1 MLHRNHTDETL
12 MALDGAGVQRGG
24 RWLVRGVTF
33 EVRRGEIVTMI
44 GPNGSGKSTS
54 ARMAIG
60 LMRPDE
66 GDVMSRPG
74 LRIGYVPQKMSID
87 RTMPLTVE
95 RLLTLTGPL
104 TRKEM
109 DAALTET
116 GARHLAK
123 AEVQN
128 LSGGEFQRALLARA
142 IARKPDL
149 LVLDEPVQ
157 GVDYTGEIAL
167 YELISEIRNRSGC
180 GVLLIS
186 HDLHV
191 VMAATDTVICM
202 NGHVCCRGTP
212 EAVSQSAEYRTL
224 FGGRGAGALAF
235 YSHNHDHTHLPD
247 GRVLHEDGSVTDHC
261 HPEDGHHDHE
271 HHDHDHHGHGHA
283 HVHGPDCG
291 CGHDHSR
298 LVRPAASKD
307 GSDAR

>member
-1 MLHRNHTDETL
+1 MLQRNADDDYL
-12 MALDGAGVQRGG
+12 VSLDGAGVNRGG

-60 LMRPDE
+60 LVRPDE
-66 GDVMSRPG
+66 GEVMTRAG
-74 LRIGYVPQKMSID
+74 LRVGYVPQKMSID

-95 RLLTLTGPL
+95 RLMTLTGPL
-104 TRKEM
+104 PRREI
-109 DAALTET
+109 DAALSET
-116 GARHLAK
+116 GIRHLARS
-123 AEVQN
+123 EVQV

-157 GVDYTGEIAL
+157 GVDFSGEIAL
-167 YELISEIRNRSGC
+167 YELITDIRDRSGC

-202 NGHVCCRGTP
+202 NGHVCCRGAP
-212 EAVSQSAEYRTL
+212 EVVSQSAEYQSL
-224 FGGRGAGALAF
+224 FGARAAGALAL
-235 YSHNHDHTHLPD
+235 YSHRHDHTHLPD

-261 HPEDGHHDHE
+261 HPEDGHHP
-271 HHDHDHHGHGHA
+271 

-291 CGHDHSR
+291 CGHDHAR
-298 LVRPAASKD
+298 LVRPKSL
-307 GSDAR
+307 GEGVSDAR